1 MSDYN
6 SFVLKNLQMELDNQ
20 EYAKRLRRRRNQCL
34 NHSAKY
40 DSPCAGCRVAYWMK
54 QLDES
59 NPQKEEF
66 QQADG
71 QTNDVKP
78 QTRPSI
84 GLTNTVKSEGQTN
97 EAVKTEAEWDYQE
110 AMKTKPL
117 IDFLFPH
124 NL

>member
-1 MSDYN
+1 MTDYN

-66 QQADG
+66 QP
-71 QTNDVKP
+71 TV
-78 QTRPSI
+78 
-84 GLTNTVKSEGQTN
+84 GLTNTVKSEGQTSPS
-97 EAVKTEAEWDYQE
+97 VKTEAE
-110 AMKTKPL
+110 
-117 IDFLFPH
+117 
-124 NL
+124 